1 MARFTL
7 PRDIYHGNGSLEV
20 LKTLKGKKAVV
31 VVGGGSMKRFGFL
44 EKVENY
50 LKEVMYYWD
59 VDYVLT
65 MPIAY
70 RDIQLND
77 KNRAIINRK
86 ADKFVLELNSRKVHE
101 PSFKSILMYNVWRAM
116 SINGNGVGIA
126 DCKYWSNEK
135 LKETNFY
142 PGIPIGFVKRTFG
155 KFIFSRFHKK

>member
-1 MARFTL
+1 
-7 PRDIYHGNGSLEV
+7 
-20 LKTLKGKKAVV
+20 
-31 VVGGGSMKRFGFL
+31 
-44 EKVENY
+44 
-50 LKEVMYYWD
+50 MYYWD

-86 ADKFVLELNSRKVHE
+86 ADKFALELNSRKVHE
-101 PSFKSILMYNVWRAM
+101 PSFESILMYNVWRVM
-116 SINGNGVGIA
+116 SININWVGIA
-126 DCKYWSNEK
+126 DCKYCSNEK

-155 KFIFSRFHKK
+155 KFIFSRLHKK

>member
-1 MARFTL
+1 
-7 PRDIYHGNGSLEV
+7 
-20 LKTLKGKKAVV
+20 
-31 VVGGGSMKRFGFL
+31 
-44 EKVENY
+44 
-50 LKEVMYYWD
+50 MYYWD

-86 ADKFVLELNSRKVHE
+86 ADKFALELNSRKVHE
-101 PSFKSILMYNVWRAM
+101 PSFKSILMYNVWRVM
-116 SINGNGVGIA
+116 SININWVGIA
-126 DCKYWSNEK
+126 DCKYCSNEK